1 MNANVCV
8 GPQAETQTGKTYNE
22 TSELNLRWQ
31 YAQIIARHEDMEAR
45 RREEE
50 EEEEEEEN
58 GEKEDGEE
66 EVEARARRDVGREDT
81 KVQIREDIVTR
92 ELKRGGRSSRWGI
105 GGKEEDRERDRSA
118 ITAVEEEDL
127 VILRRRQ
134 RRRNIEAESRAIF
147 DFNAVLDMY

>member
-1 MNANVCV
+1 MNANVFVC
-8 GPQAETQTGKTYNE
+8 PQAETQTGKTYNE

-50 EEEEEEEN
+50 EEEDEEEE
-58 GEKEDGEE
+58 E
-66 EVEARARRDVGREDT
+66 RARRDVRREDT

-92 ELKRGGRSSRWGI
+92 ELKRGGGLSRKGI
-105 GGKEEDRERDRSA
+105 GGREEDRERDRSA